1 MFKRAF
7 LTLSLAFFSLSCS
20 AEQAPAPE
28 ASVYEEG
35 KHYTAITPALRTTNP
50 NAVEVAEFFW
60 YGCSHCYTFETMIRP
75 WKKTLADDVVFRGIP
90 AVWRQGMDLHA
101 QAYYT
106 AEALG
111 VMDPMH
117 EVIFKA
123 MNVDRKPLGSKAE
136 IRSLFTA
143 NGVSAKDFDATFD
156 SFGVNSQVKKG
167 VSTGRS
173 AKISGTPS
181 MMVNGKYLI
190 TTRGAGDQAG
200 MLKVVNYLVE
210 KERQTLNQAK

>member
-1 MFKRAF
+1 MFKRAL
-7 LTLSLAFFSLSCS
+7 LTLSLAFLSLSCS
-20 AEQAPAPE
+20 AAEEAAPAP
-28 ASVYEEG
+28 SPYEEG
-35 KHYTAITPALRTTNP
+35 KHYTVITPALRTTNP

-60 YGCSHCYTFETMIRP
+60 YGCSHCYTFETMIGP
-75 WKKTLADDVVFRGIP
+75 WKKALADDVVFRGIP

-101 QAYYT
+101 RAYYT

-117 EVIFKA
+117 QVIFKA
-123 MNVDRKPLGSKAE
+123 MNVDRKPLASKSE
-136 IRSLFTA
+136 IRKLFTA
-143 NGVSAKDFDATFD
+143 NGVTADDFDATFE
-156 SFGVNSQVKKG
+156 SFGVGSQVNKG

-200 MLKVVNYLVE
+200 MLKVVDYLVE
-210 KERQTLNQAK
+210 KERKMLQK

>member
-1 MFKRAF
+1 MFKRVF
-7 LTLSLAFFSLSCS
+7 LTLSLALFGLSCS
-20 AEQAPAPE
+20 AAEEAAPA
-28 ASVYEEG
+28 ADYEEG
-35 KHYTAITPALRTTNP
+35 KHYTVITPALRTTNP
-50 NAVEVAEFFW
+50 EAVEVAEFFW
-60 YGCSHCYTFETMIRP
+60 YGCSHCYTFESMISP
-75 WKKTLADDVVFRGIP
+75 WKKKLADDVVFRGIP

-123 MNVDRKPLGSKAE
+123 MNVDRKPLASQAE
-136 IRSLFTA
+136 IRTLFTA
-143 NGVSAKDFDATFD
+143 NGVSAEDFDKTFT
-156 SFGVNSQVKKG
+156 SFGVNSQVRKG

-190 TTRGAGDQAG
+190 TSRGAGSQAG
-200 MLKVVNYLVE
+200 MLKVVDYLVE
-210 KERQTLNQAK
+210 KERQALNTGS